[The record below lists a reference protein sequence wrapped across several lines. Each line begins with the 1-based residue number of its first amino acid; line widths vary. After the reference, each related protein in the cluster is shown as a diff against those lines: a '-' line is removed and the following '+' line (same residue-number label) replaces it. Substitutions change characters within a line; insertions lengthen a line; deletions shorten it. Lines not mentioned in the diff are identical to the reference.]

1 MTAVF
6 KQSVA
11 KGTIKA
17 PSSRSIAHRL
27 ILYAGLCEEESVI
40 KNVAFSPDIMT
51 TVECL
56 KELGA
61 VCSIDGDAIRIK
73 GVDASARKK
82 ALTFD
87 CKGFNSTLGFMLPI
101 AMASGKKAV
110 FEGDEKLFEKPHNAC
125 KKVCEAQK
133 IKFKKTSG
141 KISVHG
147 QLKPGDY
154 SILGTESSHFISGL
168 IYSLASQNGRS
179 RIFIAPPIDGKNY
192 IDNTIKVL
200 AKQGVEVEWGGL
212 SMIDIRGKKF
222 MPLDVEVEGDWSS
235 SAYFDTLNTAG
246 GEVVIEG
253 LHDDSVQA
261 DKIYPELFRQLRE
274 DESPEIDL
282 TDHPD
287 LAPALFVYAALNR
300 GAIFRG
306 LSRYKPKEK
315 LCLEKLAKELS
326 KLNVFLALG
335 EETAIINRS
344 LIKPSSIP
352 LEGNGDHRAVMA
364 LSVLLST
371 VGGSIEGAEVVNDS
385 VPQFFERLKE
395 LGADFKIK

>member
-1 MTAVF
+1 
-6 KQSVA
+6 
-11 KGTIKA
+11 
-17 PSSRSIAHRL
+17 
-27 ILYAGLCEEESVI
+27 
-40 KNVAFSPDIMT
+40 MT
-51 TVECL
+51 TIGCL

-61 VCSIDGDAIRIK
+61 ECSIEGDTIRVR
-73 GVDASARKK
+73 GVDASQRKK
-82 ALTFD
+82 PITFD
-87 CKGFNSTLGFMLPI
+87 CKSTGSTLGFMLPI

-110 FEGDEKLFEKPHNAC
+110 FEGDEKLFEKPHDAC
-125 KKVCEAQK
+125 RKVCEAQK
-133 IKFKKTSG
+133 IKFKKSSS

-200 AKQGVEVEWGGL
+200 AKHGVDVEWGGL

-222 MPLDVEVEGDWSS
+222 TALDVEIEGDWSAA
-235 SAYFDTLNTAG
+235 AYYDTLNTAG
-246 GEVVIEG
+246 GEVEIEG
-253 LHDDSVQA
+253 LLEDSVQA
-261 DKIYPELFRQLRE
+261 DKIYPDLFRQLRE

-282 TDHPD
+282 TEHPD

-344 LIKPSSIP
+344 LIKPSSVP
-352 LEGNGDHRAVMA
+352 LQSNGDHRAVMA
-364 LSVLLST
+364 LSVLLT
-371 VGGSIEGAEVVNDS
+371 ITGGSIEGAEIVNDS
-385 VPQFFERLKE
+385 VPQFFDRLKE
-395 LGADFKIK
+395 LGVDFRIK

>member
-6 KQSVA
+6 KQSTA
-11 KGTIKA
+11 KGKIKA

-40 KNVAFSPDIMT
+40 RNVAFSPDIMT
-51 TVECL
+51 TIGCL

-61 VCSIDGDAIRIK
+61 VCSIEGDTIRIR
-73 GVDASARKK
+73 GVDASQRKK
-82 ALTFD
+82 PITFD
-87 CKGFNSTLGFMLPI
+87 CKSTGSTLGFMLPI

-110 FEGDEKLFEKPHNAC
+110 FEGDEKLFEKPHDAC
-125 KKVCEAQK
+125 RKVCEAQK
-133 IKFKKTSG
+133 IKFKKSSS

-200 AKQGVEVEWGGL
+200 AKHGVDVEWGGL

-222 MPLDVEVEGDWSS
+222 TALDVEIEGDWSAA
-235 SAYFDTLNTAG
+235 AYYDTLNTAG
-246 GEVVIEG
+246 GEVEIEG
-253 LHDDSVQA
+253 LLDDSVQA
-261 DKIYPELFRQLRE
+261 DRIYPDLFRQLRE

-282 TDHPD
+282 TEHPD

-344 LIKPSSIP
+344 LIKPSSVP
-352 LEGNGDHRAVMA
+352 LQSNGDHRAVMA
-364 LSVLLST
+364 LSVLLT
-371 VGGSIEGAEVVNDS
+371 ITGGSIEGAEIVNDS
-385 VPQFFERLKE
+385 VPQFFDRLKE
-395 LGADFKIK
+395 LGVDFRIK